1 MLHVHQTFE
10 HKYTTFMLFKIFLE
24 KKIEKMKEIEKIIQ
38 MENDSEYVQG
48 IVIVLGIESEIERIG
63 FCFKEMCYIVY
74 QDLQS
79 DSSCLNIACL
89 IQAAADSKYPDNIK
103 RIIFYFAGCGG
114 SDRSGKR
121 FIRRMLGTKSEILPI
136 EDYVIEPLRKL
147 SIVRIFLFDCYQD
160 SFQKSAAQ
168 LTFLNDEVVAF
179 AYHKF
184 SKKRIWTTNLCEN
197 LKTKVLISAMLNNVL
212 KITSGLCDHVF
223 HCEKNTSVI
232 LSDSMTKFEWIQA
245 FEQAINENGSICCSV
260 VHCLPFGPPRVGK
273 THFYHLLLNIE
284 YIDNCST
291 GVADEI
297 IKIVL
302 NYKIRSAEG
311 CVVKSGDKWGHFK
324 GIDQEI
330 LLYLE
335 TIRKKSCGYKDKK
348 SHNTGKTID
357 AADRSSSDVQGG
369 ISEKLDSTGSI
380 EDDETNTNSHPVNDD
395 DAQQGRM
402 DRTDDRVDDPTAS
415 RTEDSPVSFP
425 RASQA
430 FPRASALRRSRN
442 HFASTIKVSEEL
454 QFLLE
459 DSTTMFYTDTGG
471 QPEFQEV
478 LPCLVG
484 GPTLFLLVF
493 NLSID
498 LDKPYKIEYIDSE
511 NHDCSYESTFTTMEV
526 LMQYLITICS
536 YFNGLPKDDRPS
548 VKILVLA
555 THRDEVSEQR
565 LIDVK
570 KVFKESKEMKQ
581 AKDLGLLV
589 TGDDDSFIFPINNND
604 NENDGKSIRKI
615 FMKKICCEEI
625 PKCHMPVNWLG
636 FEFALRKR
644 ESSVISLTDCRDLA
658 KQYYINESDF
668 PKVLDHLH
676 KKMGVIRYYD
686 TDKNDKNHDT
696 LKKTVITKP
705 VVLFKAI
712 TKLIVATFDKS
723 DDFKKYG
730 LFYEKD
736 VEKMF
741 LGLKEFLGG
750 LECKYFLAF
759 LDHFNILIPAKG
771 IAGKDFDRFLPCAL
785 KHVPEEIVFEEY
797 EEYPLILSFCHS
809 SYQDNYFVPIGF
821 FSSLLGFLCKKE
833 WSITERPINDDVCLP
848 NLYRN
853 QAILSAD
860 ADDRHCFGI
869 KVQLK
874 QFHIEFTI
882 RKASKVSGNESNS
895 LQRRRII
902 CRYVY
907 NLLNKNAFEICAKLQ
922 CTHLTPIFGMYCS
935 HDKCSLMSPHF
946 AMNTKKLMMRCF
958 KTKNHYNL
966 LDHKDEKRFW
976 FEGMP
981 LHVYYSI
988 ESVIVI
994 INLSVR
1000 MFVSFQRISATARF

>member
-1 MLHVHQTFE
+1 M
-10 HKYTTFMLFKIFLE
+10 
-24 KKIEKMKEIEKIIQ
+24 IE
-38 MENDSEYVQG
+38 MENNSAYVQG

-63 FCFKEMCYIVY
+63 LCFKEMGYIVY
-74 QDLQS
+74 QEFQLSDL
-79 DSSCLNIACL
+79 SCLNAVACL
-89 IQAAADSKYPDNIK
+89 IRAAADSTYPDNIK
-103 RIIFYFAGCGG
+103 HIIFYFAGCGG

-121 FIRRMLGTKSEILPI
+121 FIMFGPETEVLSI
-136 EDYVIEPLRKL
+136 EDSIIEPLRKL
-147 SIVRIFLFDCYQD
+147 NIVRILLFDCYQY
-160 SFQKSAAQ
+160 SFQKSVAH
-168 LTFLNDEVVAF
+168 LKFLNDEVVAF

-184 SKKRIWTTNLCEN
+184 SNKRIWTTNLWDN
-197 LKTKVLISAMLNNVL
+197 LKTKVSVGAMLKNVFM
-212 KITSGLCDHVF
+212 ITSGLDDHVF
-223 HCEKNTSVI
+223 HCEKNTAVDLV
-232 LSDSMTKFEWIQA
+232 LSKFEYIHV
-245 FEQAINENGSICCSV
+245 FERAMKENGSICCSV
-260 VHCLPFGPPRVGK
+260 VHCMPFGPPRVGK
-273 THFYHLLLNIE
+273 THFYHLLLDIIYKNK
-284 YIDNCST
+284 YST

-302 NYKIRSAEG
+302 NYEISSQG
-311 CVVKSGDKWGHFK
+311 CVVKSNNEWGHFK
-324 GIDQEI
+324 DIDQEI

-335 TIRKKSCGYKDKK
+335 TIKRRSSGYTSRKLND
-348 SHNTGKTID
+348 TAKTND
-357 AADRSSSDVQGG
+357 SAERSSSDVHGG
-369 ISEKLDSTGSI
+369 ISENMDSTGSI

-395 DAQQGRM
+395 DAQQGQM
-402 DRTDDRVDDPTAS
+402 DHIDDRVEDSHDDLTTS

-425 RASQA
+425 RAS
-430 FPRASALRRSRN
+430 ALRSRN
-442 HFASTIKVSEEL
+442 HFVSTITIPEKL

-570 KVFKESKEMKQ
+570 KVFKESKEMKR

-589 TGDDDSFIFPINNND
+589 TGDDDSFIFPINNKNKD
-604 NENDGKSIRKI
+604 DGKFIKNI
-615 FMKKICCEEI
+615 FVKKVFCEEK
-625 PKCHMPVNWLG
+625 PKCMPVNWLG

-771 IAGKDFDRFLPCAL
+771 IALRDFDRFLPCAL
-785 KHVPEEIVFEEY
+785 KHVPGEIIFGEC
-797 EEYPLILSFCHS
+797 EEYPLLLSFCHS
-809 SYQDNYFVPIGF
+809 SDKDSHFVPIGF
-821 FSSLLGFLCKKE
+821 FSSLLGFLCKEE
-833 WSITERPINDDVCLP
+833 WLITERCIHDDEYLP
-848 NLYRN
+848 NFYRN
-853 QAILSAD
+853 QAIFSAN
-860 ADDRHCFGI
+860 ADDRHCFDI

-874 QFHIEFTI
+874 QFHIEFAI
-882 RKASKVSGNESNS
+882 MLDQEASKVSEMRGNESNS
-895 LQRRRII
+895 SPPVTLQRRRII

-907 NLLNKNAFEICAKLQ
+907 NLLNKNASEICAKLQ
-922 CTHLTPIFGMYCS
+922 CTHLTPTFGMYCS
-935 HDKCSLMSPHF
+935 RLSDECSLKSPHF
-946 AMNTKKLMMRCF
+946 AMNTNKLQMCCF
-958 KTKNHYNL
+958 KTKKRYNL
-966 LDHKDEKRFW
+966 LDHKDEERFW

-988 ESVIVI
+988 ESVI

-1000 MFVSFQRISATARF
+1000 VFVSFHWMISLNNCKVLIH